1 MTTESGRGR
10 FEGAGLLAASGLLHL
25 GLLAYYAPL
34 RLLFAGVPFHTYDYA
49 LHVYQV
55 DRAARAFDAS
65 GRLWGYDPLLLA
77 GQPSGAVED
86 LTSKSLEL
94 FVVAARAVG
103 VDTWVAFD
111 AYVIAIFL
119 ALPVVGYV
127 SARLFELPRRTA
139 ALAVIGWVLLWYFD
153 SLLHWCWYVGMISW
167 GAASYLTVLT
177 VALMYRAVR
186 DHDARKYAM
195 LCAVTALVTLVHPF
209 SVATLVLPLAALYA
223 RRFRALRLWEHAALL
238 AGTIAAASTSLVWV
252 FPALRFRH
260 YIGTVDAFLWP
271 TLEYVFLD
279 SFDLLKDVLMT
290 GAPVRTV
297 LRTATFALSAV
308 AAVHL
313 ARKRDDR
320 LLPLATLAF
329 GSFVLAY
336 ASGYSSALRQTQPY
350 RHVGPAV
357 LAAALAA
364 AAALRALFPKGWFEG
379 LTRPARIIL
388 VLAACLALPAVARTA
403 LGYVP
408 AALPERVPPRTA
420 YRPGPRPGTDSR
432 EPPVHKLG
440 LAGPEPEYVAV
451 GRYLRDHFTPST
463 GRVASFDWVLGEYL
477 PVFAGLP
484 TLGGIPQRNVP
495 HVAPHPLRFDFT
507 PTADEPDPFRRY
519 LREFGVAAVVMSGD
533 PSPVDLRNDL
543 LERLAVFGQLRVY
556 RVRSPSGYVADG
568 RATVTAQDL
577 NAIQVRNADPVVTLR
592 FHFLETL
599 RCRPDCSVERAVAF
613 RDAAG
618 FIRVRSRGGD
628 FELYNSY
635 D

>member
-1 MTTESGRGR
+1 MTPRARISDL
-10 FEGAGLLAASGLLHL
+10 ALLGLGGVLHL
-25 GLLAYYAPL
+25 ALLVYYAPL
-34 RLLFAGVPFHTYDYA
+34 GLVFSGVPFHTYDYA

-55 DRAARAFDAS
+55 DRAARAFAAS
-65 GRLWGYDPLLLA
+65 GRLWGYDPLMLA

-94 FVVAARAVG
+94 FVVAARGLG
-103 VDTWVAFD
+103 VSTWVAFD
-111 AYVIAIFL
+111 VYVLAIFV
-119 ALPVVGYV
+119 ALPVVAYV

-139 ALAVIGWVLLWYFD
+139 ALAVIAWVLLWYFD

-167 GAASYLTVLT
+167 GAASYLAVLV

-186 DHDARKYAM
+186 DHDAGKYAA
-195 LCAVTALVTLVHPF
+195 LAAVTALVTLVHPF
-209 SVATLVLPLAALYA
+209 AALTLVVPLASLYV
-223 RRFRALRLWEHAALL
+223 RHFRSLRAWEHAAL
-238 AGTIAAASTSLVWV
+238 AGGTLAAASTALVWI

-271 TLEYVFLD
+271 TFEYVLFD
-279 SFDLLKDVLMT
+279 SLDLLKDVLMT

-297 LRTATFALSAV
+297 LRTSTFALAAV

-320 LLPLATLAF
+320 LLPLVTLAF

-336 ASGYSSALRQTQPY
+336 ASGYSAALRQTQPY

-364 AAALRALFPKGWFEG
+364 AAALRAVFHTDRLAE
-379 LTRPARIIL
+379 LTRPARLAL
-388 VLAACLALPAVARTA
+388 VLASCLALPAVLRTV
-403 LGYVP
+403 LGYMP
-408 AALPERVPPRTA
+408 TALPERVPPRTA
-420 YRPGPRPGTDSR
+420 FRPGPRPGTDSR
-432 EPPVHKLG
+432 EPPLTKLG
-440 LAGPEPEYVAV
+440 LAGPEPEYVAM
-451 GRYLRDHFTPST
+451 GRYLQEHFTPDL

-484 TLGGIPQRNVP
+484 TLGGIPQRNIP
-495 HVAPHPLRFDFT
+495 HVAAHPLRFDFT
-507 PTADEPDPFRRY
+507 PSADEPDPFRRY
-519 LREFGVAAVVMSGD
+519 LQEFGVAAVVMSGD
-533 PSPVDLRNDL
+533 PSPVDLREDL
-543 LERLAVFGQLRVY
+543 LSREASFGQLRLY
-556 RVRSPSGYVADG
+556 RVRAPSGYVADG
-568 RATVTAQDL
+568 RARVTAQDL
-577 NAIQVRNADPVVTLR
+577 NAIQVRNADPIVTLR

-599 RCRPDCSVERAVAF
+599 ACRPDCSVERAVAF

-618 FIRVRSRGGD
+618 FVRVRSKGGD
-628 FELYNSY
+628 FELYNTY